1 VSRFIRFAAARGLQV
16 RRPVAERLVAAA
28 RDVLPP
34 ADAAVARQVLAADL
48 TLLADLDTQIQAAE
62 TRMAELVST
71 SPFAPLLSVPGWG
84 VVRVGN
90 YGAAVGDP
98 ARWPGHR
105 QLYRASGLSPAQ
117 YESAGRRRDGAISR
131 EGSVQLRRALIDLGI
146 GLWLQDPAAKRYGQT
161 LRARGKKGGIIACA
175 MAHRANKIAY
185 AMVRD
190 QTSYQPERWA

>member
-1 VSRFIRFAAARGLQV
+1 M
-16 RRPVAERLVAAA
+16 AAA
-28 RDVLPP
+28 RDAL
-34 ADAAVARQVLAADL
+34 LAADAQL
-48 TLLADLDTQIQAAE
+48 ARRLLAADPAFLADLDIQVQAVE
-62 TRMAELVST
+62 TRMAELVPA

-98 ARWPGHR
+98 ARWPGRR

-146 GLWLQDPAAKRYGQT
+146 GLVAAGAGRET
-161 LRARGKKGGIIACA
+161 LRADSAGPRQEGRH
-175 MAHRANKIAY
+175 HRL
-185 AMVRD
+185 RD
-190 QTSYQPERWA
+190 GAPGQQDRLCHGS